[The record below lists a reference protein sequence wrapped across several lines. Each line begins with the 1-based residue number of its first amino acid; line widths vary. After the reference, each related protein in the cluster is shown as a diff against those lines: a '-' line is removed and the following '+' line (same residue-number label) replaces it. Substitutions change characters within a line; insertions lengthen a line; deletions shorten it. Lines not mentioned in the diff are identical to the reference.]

1 MKLQHTALF
10 VIGLMA
16 AQAMAEDPK
25 PAAAP
30 AAAPTPPA
38 VGMGIPSLAA
48 PAASTMPDIQKLSSA
63 IGMSWGD
70 ALKQNRPEANL
81 DAVFAAVKDSLAGKP
96 PPLSEQEFR
105 DVMNAFRRAS
115 MGRQAEK
122 SRLAAEKNKT
132 DSEAFLAKNGRESG
146 VITLPSG
153 IQYKIITE
161 GLGPIP
167 KSTDVVVVNY
177 RGSTIDGKEFDSS
190 YGVDRKPLTTP
201 VSGRT
206 IKGWTEALQLMKVG
220 SKWHI
225 VVPSALAYGP
235 SGKPPKIEG
244 NAALIFDIE
253 LLSIQE
259 PAAAPADSAQAISGD
274 IIKVPSQDEMKK
286 GAKIEVIKD
295 SSGQSH

>member
-1 MKLQHTALF
+1 M
-10 VIGLMA
+10 IGLMA

-25 PAAAP
+25 P
-30 AAAPTPPA
+30 TPPA
-38 VGMGIPSLAA
+38 AGMGAPSLSA
-48 PAASTMPDIQKLSSA
+48 PAVPVMPDIQKLSSA

-70 ALKQNRPEANL
+70 ALKQNLPEANL

-105 DVMNAFRRAS
+105 DVMNSFRRAS

-132 DSEAFLAKNGRESG
+132 DSEAFLAKNGKEAG

-153 IQYKIITE
+153 IQYKVINE
-161 GLGPIP
+161 GLGPYP
-167 KSTDVVVVNY
+167 KSSDTVVVNY

-220 SKWHI
+220 SKWQI
-225 VVPSALAYGP
+225 VIPSALAYGP

-259 PAAAPADSAQAISGD
+259 PAAPPIDTAQAISGD
-274 IIKVPSQDEMKK
+274 IIKVPSQEEMKK
-286 GAKIEVIKD
+286 GAKIEVIKTPPANATD
-295 SSGQSH
+295 TK